1 MDEKLHCKCKSVC
14 KAEAPTCHVA
24 RQEGH
29 GWALELNGTPNRRPR
44 FYAVKLYSGLFK
56 CILHRIAPFKCFIHP
71 PLVALFTLA
80 MISKLFGGYWIAV
93 MVKHLIHT
101 RQITQF
107 KSLWTKNETIWL
119 LHFSQVQ
126 CSWWNNMVQCTKSF
140 WLTIFV
146 SKNTTNV
153 FKACFQNSSILG
165 SEINFTPLQDCST
178 VSHEQRPRQ
187 AIVHGW
193 DQN

>member
-1 MDEKLHCKCKSVC
+1 MYCFVNVYVKARLKLVLWLARRNIVAQLDNFCTDLWFFEQVDEKLHCKCKSVC
-14 KAEAPTCHVA
+14 KIETPTCHVA

-80 MISKLFGGYWIAV
+80 MISKLFRVCWIAV

-107 KSLWTKNETIWL
+107 KSLWTKNETI
-119 LHFSQVQ
+119 
-126 CSWWNNMVQCTKSF
+126 
-140 WLTIFV
+140 
-146 SKNTTNV
+146 
-153 FKACFQNSSILG
+153 
-165 SEINFTPLQDCST
+165 
-178 VSHEQRPRQ
+178 
-187 AIVHGW
+187 
-193 DQN
+193 